1 MICDSNTFVSYSQ
14 FLEQVKWV
22 FSRLQS
28 YLPLAGGVY
37 TLTAM
42 IVFYNYVI
50 DTNIVF
56 HTLGINS
63 HYGNVRTHADLF
75 TLENHNFL
83 RAEPSGYT
91 FRRVNKFSC
100 LSCNQAICSLITG
113 IGWTWVVL
121 GHRLLLVDMKGVRS
135 VVSVPGTS
143 WRFPHFGSSRNHLQT

>member
-1 MICDSNTFVSYSQ
+1 MICDSNTFVSYPQ

-63 HYGNVRTHADLF
+63 RYNV
-75 TLENHNFL
+75 
-83 RAEPSGYT
+83 PVQY
-91 FRRVNKFSC
+91 K
-100 LSCNQAICSLITG
+100 
-113 IGWTWVVL
+113 
-121 GHRLLLVDMKGVRS
+121 
-135 VVSVPGTS
+135 TS
-143 WRFPHFGSSRNHLQT
+143 PESNAYF